1 MTEGY
6 SAEDI
11 VTVIRLM
18 SLGRGG
24 RGDANAGIV
33 TTVGQA
39 SMRAEGDSV
48 FLVTRDAAALRRL
61 EVGDIVHWVAERFG
75 VVWLAEQRAH
85 DVRVA
90 ESGQ

>member
-1 MTEGY
+1 MTAGY
-6 SAEDI
+6 SAEDV
-11 VTVIRLM
+11 VTVIRLV

-33 TTVGQA
+33 TTVEQA

-48 FLVTRDAAALRRL
+48 FLVTRDASTLRRL

-75 VVWLAEQRAH
+75 VVWLTERRLGHTGAAE
-85 DVRVA
+85 
-90 ESGQ
+90 

>member
-6 SAEDI
+6 SAEDV
-11 VTVIRLM
+11 VTVIRLV
-18 SLGRGG
+18 SLGSSGQ
-24 RGDANAGIV
+24 GDANAGIV

-39 SMRAEGDSV
+39 SMRAEGESV
-48 FLVTRDAAALRRL
+48 FLVTRNASALRRL